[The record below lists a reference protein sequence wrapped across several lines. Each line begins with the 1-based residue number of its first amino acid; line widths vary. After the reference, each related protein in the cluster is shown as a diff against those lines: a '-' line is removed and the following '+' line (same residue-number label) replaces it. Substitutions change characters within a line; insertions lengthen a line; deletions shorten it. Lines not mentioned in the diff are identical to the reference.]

1 MIKLRN
7 WIGLCAFLL
16 SLQVYGN
23 EISIQGAWIRPL
35 TPGLEIA
42 MVGMVIHSPISARIT
57 AVTSPDYTYVSMQG
71 PSKSGA
77 TKTQEL
83 DFIPLPAQKSVV
95 LNADNMY
102 LLLSSNKKTIGTTD
116 IIPVIITVQ
125 FNDKTL
131 KTITV
136 MAQPEHSKSSAE
148 VDISNKVEA
157 KADATPSQS
166 APTKVMVS
174 PAKVAKPVVS
184 PKLPV
189 AKAKPLK
196 AASVAPIVPVAA
208 VTPKVAPQLV
218 EHKKATDVKPAEQP
232 KQNEASAECLR
243 LAEELRNCDQSLN
256 DALLAWCETSA
267 KSKYACNLSME
278 QLKKLRN

>member
-131 KTITV
+131 KTITI
-136 MAQPEHSKSSAE
+136 MAQPEHSKSSAK

-166 APTKVMVS
+166 APTKVMIS

-184 PKLPV
+184 PKSPV
-189 AKAKPLK
+189 AKPLK
-196 AASVAPIVPVAA
+196 AAPVAPIVPVAA

-232 KQNEASAECLR
+232 KQNEASAECLS
-243 LAEELRNCDQSLN
+243 LAEELRSCDQSLN

-267 KSKYACNLSME
+267 KAKYACNLSME